1 MHKIVEVSN
10 NQVTYDN
17 GMVALISKVGILSV
31 EFNTK
36 LTDYNKC
43 LESGWIEG
51 KEFFGFSFSNDVAEE
66 EVFLEW
72 PSNIGE
78 SKDYIEMYQS
88 FGDTVSL
95 LLIPSNLLTME

>member
-1 MHKIVEVSN
+1 MHKIVEVSS
-10 NQVTYDN
+10 NQITYDN

-43 LESGWIEG
+43 WESGKGEG
-51 KEFFGFSFSNDVAEE
+51 KEFFGFSFHNDVAEE
-66 EVFLEW
+66 EILLEW

-78 SKDYIEMYQS
+78 SEEYIEMYQS
-88 FGDTVSL
+88 LGDTVSM
-95 LLIPSNLLTME
+95 LLIPSHLLEG